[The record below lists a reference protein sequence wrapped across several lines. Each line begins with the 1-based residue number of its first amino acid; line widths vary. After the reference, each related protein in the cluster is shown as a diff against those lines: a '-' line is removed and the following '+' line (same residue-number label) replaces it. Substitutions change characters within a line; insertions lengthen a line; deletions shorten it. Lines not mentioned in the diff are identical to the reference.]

1 MNQVV
6 RPRIGIVGASGRMG
20 RMLLEAVLKDPDVAL
35 GAAFDLPGSSS
46 IGANAGALVGLAS
59 DVLVSADLAAG
70 MQQIDCLI
78 DFTRPEGTLQHLAL
92 CRQAGVGIVIG
103 TTGFDAAGKEAIADA
118 ARDIPVVFA
127 PNMAVGVN
135 LVFKLLDTAARI
147 LATGY
152 DIEVVEAHHRM
163 KIDAPSGT
171 ALRMGEVVAS
181 ALGRDLES
189 CAVYGREGV
198 TGERDPSTI
207 GFATVRG
214 GDIVGDHTVMF
225 CGLGERVEITHK
237 ASSRM
242 PYALGSLRAARFI
255 AGHKNGLFD
264 MQDVLGL
271 R

>member
-1 MNQVV
+1 MSAT
-6 RPRIGIVGASGRMG
+6 RIGIVGASGRMG
-20 RMLLEAVLKDPDVAL
+20 RMLIEATLKDEQLAL
-35 GAAFDLPGSSS
+35 GAIFDLPGSPFV
-46 IGANAGALVGLAS
+46 GKTAADLVGMAS
-59 DVLVSADLAAG
+59 DVKVTDNVAAG
-70 MQQIDCLI
+70 LKNIDCLI
-78 DFTRPEGTLQHLAL
+78 DFTRPEGTLFHLEL
-92 CRQAGVGIVIG
+92 CRKAGVGIIIG
-103 TTGFDAAGKEAIADA
+103 TTGIEAEGKAIIAEAAK
-118 ARDIPVVFA
+118 DIPVVFA

-135 LVFKLLDTAARI
+135 LVFKLLETAASI
-147 LATGY
+147 LNTGY
-152 DIEVVEAHHRM
+152 DIEIVEAHHRM

-171 ALRMGEVVAS
+171 ALRMGEVVAK
-181 ALGRDLES
+181 AVGRDLKE

-198 TGERDPSTI
+198 TGQRDPSTI

-225 CGLGERVEITHK
+225 CGLGERVEVTHK

-255 AGHKNGLFD
+255 AGRKSGLFD

>member
-1 MNQVV
+1 MTV
-6 RPRIGIVGASGRMG
+6 PRIGIVGASGRMG
-20 RMLLEAVLKDPDVAL
+20 RMLIEAVLKDERVAL
-35 GAAFDLPGSSS
+35 GAAFDLPGSPAV
-46 IGANAGALVGLAS
+46 GKNAGELVGMATS
-59 DVLVSADLAAG
+59 VLVSDDLVGGLAA
-70 MQQIDCLI
+70 IDCLI
-78 DFTRPEGTLQHLAL
+78 DFTRPEGTLHHLEL
-92 CRQAGVGIVIG
+92 CRQAGVAMVIG
-103 TTGFDAAGKEAIADA
+103 TTGFEAEGKAAIARA
-118 ARDIPVVFA
+118 AEDVPVVFA

-147 LATGY
+147 LNQGY
-152 DIEVVEAHHRM
+152 DIEIVEAHHRM

-171 ALRMGEVVAS
+171 ALRMGEVIAG
-181 ALGRDLES
+181 ALERDLKE

-225 CGLGERVEITHK
+225 CGLGERVEVTHK

-242 PYALGSLRAARFI
+242 PYALGSLRAARFL
-255 AGHKNGLFD
+255 AGRKNGLFD